1 MYSIGSSEAQSECKD
16 CEVLSSLRLAGMS
29 GTLKAVLCER
39 QLLLERSTGHSL
51 SLRYDQ
57 IVRMR
62 HRQLP
67 LIQPWLL
74 ITGVLLLFGAFRVLT
89 GSVSYWTGA
98 VGGSILLMWIIGRK
112 PVLTIDTQNGDSHS
126 LFGFDITLLKIRIII
141 ERIQDGMSLKL
152 AKEGLEELERKEPIY
167 PTAGLV
173 EVKNI
178 VDSNIQ
184 KEVHDSAVANEN
196 SGTEQ
201 IFDAEIETE
210 NDKNLENEEL
220 IFNEHPA
227 IERARRATQEIRNQ
241 RYQNE
246 AHHGISQ
253 DDQRDSWW
261 DNKPQPIS
269 QEPNFQLNN
278 QESVYGAARYS
289 PNEFDTLPSQE
300 QNNNLDIDMGFDFS
314 MFDDPS
320 PAEPTM
326 QFNNDPYP
334 QTNTQSLNSNF
345 GTQNEYSQ
353 TQRYNDN
360 YSKENTFIPSF
371 PSTEIDHSILPS
383 KFVESLEE
391 VQVEPRKEILN
402 TEKSLSQNARRS
414 EEEQRRFDLENSTLT
429 NLNNTQR
436 LKLGRDSTFRRLKV
450 RKNGIQKISQVEVI
464 RNLLVNSLQRITNV
478 SKNILKKK
486 GNSDNKEH
494 SKTVDILRMQ
504 AKHSRQAE
512 IAEAVR
518 KLTKGNEELTD
529 EDLEIIANTLEHG
542 NTNQIEEGD
551 STEVPISFGVMK
563 STSKIKDEMDNL
575 PGITRLE

>member
-16 CEVLSSLRLAGMS
+16 CEILSSLRLAGMS

-39 QLLLERSTGHSL
+39 QLLLERNTGHSL
-51 SLRYDQ
+51 SLKYDQ

-74 ITGVLLLFGAFRVLT
+74 ITGILLLFGAFRVLT

-112 PVLTIDTQNGDSHS
+112 PVLTIDTKNGDSHS
-126 LFGFDITLLKIRIII
+126 LFGFDTTLLKIRIII

-152 AKEGLEELERKEPIY
+152 AKEGLEDFERKELIY
-167 PTAGLV
+167 PTAGFV
-173 EVKNI
+173 EAKNI
-178 VDSNIQ
+178 VESNIQ
-184 KEVHDSAVANEN
+184 KEALDSTVENETSEN
-196 SGTEQ
+196 EE
-201 IFDAEIETE
+201 IFDAEIDT
-210 NDKNLENEEL
+210 NLENEEI

-246 AHHGISQ
+246 AHHGINQ
-253 DDQRDSWW
+253 NNQRDSWW
-261 DNKPQPIS
+261 DNKPQSTS
-269 QEPNFQLNN
+269 QEPNFQINN
-278 QESVYGAARYS
+278 QESAYGAARYS
-289 PNEFDTLPSQE
+289 PHEFDTLPSQE

-320 PAEPTM
+320 PTEPIM
-326 QFNNDPYP
+326 QFNNEPCP
-334 QTNTQSLNSNF
+334 QTNNQSSNLNF
-345 GTQNEYSQ
+345 GTDNAYSQ

-391 VQVEPRKEILN
+391 IPVEPRKEILS
-402 TEKSLSQNARRS
+402 TEKSLSQNAKRS
-414 EEEQRRFDLENSTLT
+414 EEEQRRFDLENSNLT

-450 RKNGIQKISQVEVI
+450 RKNGIQKISQVEII

-486 GNSDNKEH
+486 ENSDNKEH

-529 EDLEIIANTLEHG
+529 EELDIIANTLEHG
-542 NTNQIEEGD
+542 NTNQIKDGD

-563 STSKIKDEMDNL
+563 STSKIKDEMENI